1 MKATTIRK
9 WIHSVGDMKGEGGEL
24 KWNHRGEGGGEMKLQ
39 RRKRHESLFGFKKL
53 NNRGRVAWF

>member
-1 MKATTIRK
+1 
-9 WIHSVGDMKGEGGEL
+9 MKGEGGEL